1 MSNTNVYQ
9 SILQK
14 LDRNIE
20 EMQSASREYL
30 ANDSR
35 ILCLTMEEVQVLRN
49 HLFNSL
55 QNVQNN

>member
-1 MSNTNVYQ
+1 MSNIDVYQ

-20 EMQSASREYL
+20 EMQSAPREYL

-35 ILCLTMEEVQVLRN
+35 ILCLTAEEVHVLRN

-55 QNVQNN
+55 QNVLNT